1 MSYHNYISR
10 NIFVS
15 MLFLSI
21 FSFSPSVVFGQLPG
35 GLCCDPDAVGLYAGG
50 TICGFSVGS
59 GGEGGS
65 YPLDGCIEDT
75 GCDNY
80 ADNPC
85 VIPITDGIPFLI
97 IAGGVFAFYRL
108 REKNELV
115 VIEA

>member
-15 MLFLSI
+15 ILAIAFLLTS
-21 FSFSPSVVFGQLPG
+21 SMGVLAQEDSP
-35 GLCCDPDAVGLYAGG
+35 GLCCDPDG
-50 TICGFSVGS
+50 TS
-59 GGEGGS
+59 GIAANCIIGGS
-65 YPLDGCIEDT
+65 YLHPDNGCVEDPDCSNYNPT
-75 GCDNY
+75 AGCLN
-80 ADNPC
+80 
-85 VIPITDGIPFLI
+85 IPITDGIPLLI